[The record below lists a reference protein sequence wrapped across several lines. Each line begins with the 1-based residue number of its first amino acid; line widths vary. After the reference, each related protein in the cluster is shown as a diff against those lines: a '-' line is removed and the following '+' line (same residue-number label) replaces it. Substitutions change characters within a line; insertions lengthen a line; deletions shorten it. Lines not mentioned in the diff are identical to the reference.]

1 MEYWVR
7 FPAAPLIF
15 TIVLGK
21 LETFWRIAM
30 ARYRITQK
38 PSSSFLE
45 RIEYDVEELLPM
57 AAKGLGEPDIFF
69 APKPVEYEYW
79 SFLEGPFTAF
89 DDAAH
94 YVEATM
100 LLGHTRTV
108 KEYD

>member
-1 MEYWVR
+1 
-7 FPAAPLIF
+7 LIF

>member
-1 MEYWVR
+1 
-7 FPAAPLIF
+7 
-15 TIVLGK
+15 
-21 LETFWRIAM
+21 M

-38 PSSSFLE
+38 PSEYNPE

-57 AAKGLGEPDIFF
+57 AAKGLGELATFF

-79 SFLEGPFTAF
+79 SFLEGPFPAF

-108 KEYD
+108 KEYS